1 MVAHSRIAF
10 YSSIP
15 QQGKSTGANYLS
27 AFWGFKRFAFARPLK
42 NMLIEFLVSMGISR
56 DTASVYLESPEFKE
70 KGIPGL
76 PNYMTP
82 RFLMESL
89 GTDWGRNLDPD
100 IWVLVLQNKLQAVLN
115 DRPTTCVVVD
125 DLRFPNE
132 WNMLASLGFKF
143 IKVVKDIG
151 ARHLFESMKH
161 NKSDG
166 LLPEELFKP
175 DAVIFNTGDFKS
187 YYNIL
192 KTFIIDGGV

>member
-1 MVAHSRIAF
+1 MIAHSRIAF

-27 AFWGFKRFAFARPLK
+27 AYWDFKRFSFARPLK

-56 DTASVYLESPEFKE
+56 DTASVYLESHEFKE

-76 PNYMTP
+76 PYYMTP
-82 RFLMESL
+82 RFLMESI

-132 WNMLASLGFKF
+132 WNMLASLDFKF

-151 ARHLFESMKH
+151 ARHLLESMKH
-161 NKSDG
+161 NKTDG

-175 DAVIFNTGDFKS
+175 DAVIFNTGDLKS

-192 KTFIIDGGV
+192 KTFIIDGGM